1 MGPKSRKLRPIG
13 RTEEARLGQMEDN
26 LRSVQR
32 EKQQEILIEKRIPS
46 KDKVGEDSSTMK
58 QAFNPLIEKNST
70 FRFTAAERTDRTPEL
85 SARRARALAF
95 ADSLPQA
102 QKNLIADNLAS
113 KPGRKFSDLPEAIQ
127 LINAAGAAGA
137 KDNLLS
143 KYDANTFL
151 KRVISRSNSVM
162 SESLR
167 SDSQSNI
174 DTETPIE
181 IRGKFNKIYEN
192 KKVLD
197 FFDDNTY
204 VFSLNNNCSISY
216 NTDTDEEGNHIINIT
231 FFTCAPFAPIPTEE
245 GEEGWGENI
254 TSIKGS
260 GALMMLDLLSFLVS
274 QGLNGYKYKT
284 TDYVYLDPE
293 PIGDERY
300 ENGSMADLYR
310 YYMSLNFGMAGH
322 NTMRA
327 TIEQIFRS
335 PRAKGVIE
343 NFTKLTKPSDS
354 AGKGGRIRL
363 TKKKRRKSR
372 KSRKSRRRR

>member
-1 MGPKSRKLRPIG
+1 MY
-13 RTEEARLGQMEDN
+13 
-26 LRSVQR
+26 
-32 EKQQEILIEKRIPS
+32 
-46 KDKVGEDSSTMK
+46 
-58 QAFNPLIEKNST
+58 NPLDKQKQRKEENEKKQMLERNKKKPNVKVT
-70 FRFTAAERTDRTPEL
+70 DIKGNPIVFNALTEKPFMFTAKQRIDRTPEM
-85 SARRARALAF
+85 SERRARALAF

-102 QKNLIADNLAS
+102 QQNLIADGLAS

-127 LINAAGAAGA
+127 LIDAAGAAGA

-143 KYDANTFL
+143 KNDANTFL

-162 SESLR
+162 SDSLR
-167 SDSQSNI
+167 SDSSV
-174 DTETPIE
+174 DPDRPIE
-181 IRGKFNKIYEN
+181 VQGKFNKIYEN

-197 FFDDNTY
+197 FFDVDSY
-204 VFSLNNNCSISY
+204 VFSLNKKCHISY
-216 NTDTDEEGNHIINIT
+216 NIDPDTDEEGNHIINIT
-231 FFTCAPFAPIPTEE
+231 FFTCAPFAPIPSEEE
-245 GEEGWGENI
+245 GGWGENI

-260 GALMMLDLLSFLVS
+260 GALMMMDLLSFLVK

-284 TDYVYLDPE
+284 TDYVYLQPE

-300 ENGSMADLYR
+300 EDGSMADLYR

-335 PRAKGVIE
+335 PRAKEVIQ
-343 NFTKLTKPSDS
+343 NFQDLTKPSDS
-354 AGKGGRIRL
+354 AGKGGRRKL

-372 KSRKSRRRR
+372 KTRKSRQRR